1 MPGGKVLRTFT
12 FEDGEVREAFQL
24 TIREAKRWEA
34 GRIHKL
40 TQEAYALR
48 TQAEPP
54 YRALSETVVD
64 VRRQLANGGAV
75 VAVIVDMEGEHIVGA
90 LRYREDAPGVL
101 LGYRL
106 AVAPAFQR
114 RGVAS
119 RLLQR
124 LDRVALYEGCDE
136 IHLHVRRTSPELIA
150 LYAKFGYHLVDASKG
165 PEYSHPVFQVVAKHI
180 DNNARRLY

>member
-1 MPGGKVLRTFT
+1 MPGGKVLRIFEY
-12 FEDGEVREAFQL
+12 EDGKVRETLPL
-24 TIREAKRWEA
+24 TLREAKRWEA
-34 GRIHKL
+34 GRIHAL

-54 YRALSETVVD
+54 YRALSETVED
-64 VRRQLANGGAV
+64 VRRQIENGGAI
-75 VAVIVDMEGEHIVGA
+75 VAIAVDMEGEHVVGA
-90 LRYREDAPGVL
+90 IRYREDAPGVL

-106 AVAPAFQR
+106 AVSPHYQR
-114 RGVAS
+114 RGIAS

-150 LYAKFGYHLVDASKG
+150 LYEKFGYYLVDASTG
-165 PEYSHPVFQVVAKHI
+165 PEYGHPIYQVVAKHI
-180 DNNARRLY
+180 DSNARRLY

>member
-1 MPGGKVLRTFT
+1 MPGGKVLRTFSYVN
-12 FEDGEVREAFQL
+12 GEVRENLPL

-34 GRIHKL
+34 GRVHAL

-48 TQAEPP
+48 AQADPP
-54 YRALSETVVD
+54 YRALSETVED
-64 VRRQLANGGAV
+64 VRRQIEAGGAI
-75 VAVIVDMEGEHIVGA
+75 VAVTADMEGEHVVGA

-106 AVAPAFQR
+106 AVSPKFQR
-114 RGVAS
+114 RGIAS

-150 LYAKFGYHLVDASKG
+150 LYEKFGYHLVDASKG
-165 PEYSHPVFQVVAKHI
+165 PEYSHPIFQVVAKHI